1 MSQKKEVN
9 PLINLAAGGISGA
22 ISKTITAPLEKVKL
36 AIQNQDSNPRII
48 SGEMKRYTGM
58 GDCFSRHISELG
70 ASSLWRGNFANC
82 IRYVPT
88 AACNLAFKDTIKG
101 MFPKYSKDKEF
112 GKFAMAQVG
121 SGAAAGGLT
130 NTLVY
135 PLIYIR
141 TVLGADLGAV
151 KQYSGMADCFKQ
163 TIKNNGFSSLYNGIG
178 PSSIGIVVYRGT
190 QFGLQDTIKAFNPY
204 QKDVSF
210 IGIFSKFC
218 VAQVA
223 VSASGVVPYPFDTM
237 QKDVSFIGIFSKF
250 CVAQVAVSASGVV
263 SYPFDTMQRRLQIEA
278 SKPAEEQIYSGM
290 QDCFQKILKTEGP
303 RGFFKGALANV
314 LRGTGAA
321 IVLVMYDEIMNF
333 VERSA

>member
-1 MSQKKEVN
+1 MSQTKEVN

-36 AIQNQDSNPRII
+36 AIQNQDSNPRIL

-58 GDCFSRHISELG
+58 GNCFSRHISELG
-70 ASSLWRGNFANC
+70 AGSLWRGNFANC

-101 MFPKYSKDKEF
+101 MFPKYDKNTDF

-151 KQYSGMADCFKQ
+151 KQYSGMGDCFKQ
-163 TIKNNGFSSLYNGIG
+163 TIKNNGFMSLYNGIG

-204 QKDVSF
+204 QKDVSV

-218 VAQVA
+218 VAQ
-223 VSASGVVPYPFDTM
+223 
-237 QKDVSFIGIFSKF
+237 I
-250 CVAQVAVSASGVV
+250 AVSASGVV

-278 SKPAEEQIYSGM
+278 SKPKKDQIYNGM
-290 QDCFQKILKTEGP
+290 QDCFNKILKTEGP
-303 RGFFKGALANV
+303 KGFFKGALANV

>member
-1 MSQKKEVN
+1 M
-9 PLINLAAGGISGA
+9 AAGGISGA
-22 ISKTITAPLEKVKL
+22 VSKTITAPLEKVKL

-58 GDCFSRHISELG
+58 GDCFKRHITELG
-70 ASSLWRGNFANC
+70 AGSLWRGNFANC

-88 AACNLAFKDTIKG
+88 AACNLAFKDTIKQ
-101 MFPKYSKDKEF
+101 MFPKYNKNTDF
-112 GKFAMAQVG
+112 GKFAMSQVG

-151 KQYSGMADCFKQ
+151 KQYNGMADCLMK
-163 TIKNNGFSSLYNGIG
+163 TIKSNGVMSLYNGIG
-178 PSSIGIVVYRGT
+178 PSSVGIVVYRGT

-210 IGIFSKFC
+210 IGILSKFI

-223 VSASGVVPYPFDTM
+223 VSASG
-237 QKDVSFIGIFSKF
+237 I
-250 CVAQVAVSASGVV
+250 V

-278 SKPAEEQIYSGM
+278 SKPVEEQIYSGM
-290 QDCFQKILKTEGP
+290 NDCFNKILKTEGP
-303 RGFFKGALANV
+303 KGFFKGALANV

-321 IVLVMYDEIMNF
+321 IVLVMYDEIMNM
-333 VERSA
+333 VERSS

>member
-22 ISKTITAPLEKVKL
+22 ISKTLTAPLEKVKL
-36 AIQNQDSNPRII
+36 AIQNQDSNPAII

-58 GDCFSRHISELG
+58 GDCFSRHVSELG

-223 VSASGVVPYPFDTM
+223 VSASGVV
-237 QKDVSFIGIFSKF
+237 
-250 CVAQVAVSASGVV
+250 

-290 QDCFQKILKTEGP
+290 QDCFNKILKTEGP

>member
-1 MSQKKEVN
+1 MSQKKEIN

-36 AIQNQDSNPRII
+36 AIQNQDSNPRVI

-58 GDCFSRHISELG
+58 GDCFSRHVSELG

-223 VSASGVVPYPFDTM
+223 VSASGVV
-237 QKDVSFIGIFSKF
+237 
-250 CVAQVAVSASGVV
+250 

-278 SKPAEEQIYSGM
+278 SKPAKEQIYNGM